1 MPKNT
6 EIKLIQSVA
15 KSAGVHLSSR
25 MAVKAAAAM
34 DRMEDRALTVPEIE
48 RFLHLWADPT
58 GETAARNVDRERR
71 AVAA

>member
-15 KSAGVHLSSR
+15 KSAGVRLSSR

-34 DRMEDRALTVPEIE
+34 DHMEDRALTIPEIE

-58 GETAARNVDRERR
+58 GETAARNVDAERE